1 MESGK
6 LEQEN
11 TVIINEVFNHNL
23 DMFFMTYPPNEFK
36 TCLINVFKGY
46 LSSDLCTRNLPHVR
60 ESTGEMVLSFIE
72 VLDKGQ

>member
-1 MESGK
+1 MEINKSVP
-6 LEQEN
+6 EN
-11 TVIINEVFNHNL
+11 TVIINEVFNHDL
-23 DMFFMTYPPNEFK
+23 DMFFMTYPPNKFK